1 LLKAINHSSKYL
13 EHRANGSLVSHLPRG
28 TIPILISSLD
38 SDRRR
43 FSVKLELQI
52 DRERV
57 LDSLL
62 EILPEI
68 IKDNPNSLLLP
79 VW

>member
-1 LLKAINHSSKYL
+1 
-13 EHRANGSLVSHLPRG
+13 
-28 TIPILISSLD
+28 
-38 SDRRR
+38 
-43 FSVKLELQI
+43 VKLELQV